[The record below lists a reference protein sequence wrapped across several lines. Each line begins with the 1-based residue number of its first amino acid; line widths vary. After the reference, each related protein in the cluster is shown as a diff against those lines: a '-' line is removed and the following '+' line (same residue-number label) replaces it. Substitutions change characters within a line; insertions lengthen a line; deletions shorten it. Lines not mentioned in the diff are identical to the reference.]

1 MASSKIC
8 FLQARGE
15 DVENDTNSNVG
26 RGDNVVL
33 AGHGSAGFRALQLAV
48 LGFAGLVI
56 FISGVRVLL
65 AHIQG
70 TLL

>member
-1 MASSKIC
+1 M
-8 FLQARGE
+8 
-15 DVENDTNSNVG
+15 ENDTNSNVG
-26 RGDNVVL
+26 RGNNVVM
-33 AGHGSAGFRALQLAV
+33 ASHGSAGAKALQLAV

>member
-1 MASSKIC
+1 MEIY
-8 FLQARGE
+8 
-15 DVENDTNSNVG
+15 TNSNVG
-26 RGDNVVL
+26 RGNNVVL
-33 AGHGSAGFRALQLAV
+33 ASNGLAGFRALSKALQLAV

-65 AHIQG
+65 AHVQG

>member
-1 MASSKIC
+1 
-8 FLQARGE
+8 
-15 DVENDTNSNVG
+15 VENYRNSNAR
-26 RGDNVVL
+26 RGNNVVL
-33 AGHGSAGFRALQLAV
+33 ASHGSAGFRALQLAV

>member
-1 MASSKIC
+1 MENNNC
-8 FLQARGE
+8 NGVRG
-15 DVENDTNSNVG
+15 SG
-26 RGDNVVL
+26 VVL
-33 AGHGSAGFRALQLAV
+33 SGHGGTGFRALSRALQLAV
-48 LGFAGLVI
+48 LGGCGCVI

>member
-1 MASSKIC
+1 MENNNC
-8 FLQARGE
+8 NGVRG
-15 DVENDTNSNVG
+15 SG
-26 RGDNVVL
+26 VVL
-33 AGHGSAGFRALQLAV
+33 SGHGGTGFRALQLAV
-48 LGFAGLVI
+48 LCACGCVI